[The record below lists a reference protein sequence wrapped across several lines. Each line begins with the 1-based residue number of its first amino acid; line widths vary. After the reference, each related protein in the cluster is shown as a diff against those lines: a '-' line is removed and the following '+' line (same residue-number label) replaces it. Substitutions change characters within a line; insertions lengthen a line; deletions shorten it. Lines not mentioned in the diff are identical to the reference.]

1 MDIKAQKRTDKRSSM
16 DMCLSYKV
24 KNVKSI
30 NRRYNIGHPV
40 LFLFCYSSAAFVV
53 TQPKILINR
62 MVSTVKLANAT

>member
-24 KNVKSI
+24 NNVKSM
-30 NRRYNIGHPV
+30 RYNIGHPV

-62 MVSTVKLANAT
+62 IVSTVKLVNAT